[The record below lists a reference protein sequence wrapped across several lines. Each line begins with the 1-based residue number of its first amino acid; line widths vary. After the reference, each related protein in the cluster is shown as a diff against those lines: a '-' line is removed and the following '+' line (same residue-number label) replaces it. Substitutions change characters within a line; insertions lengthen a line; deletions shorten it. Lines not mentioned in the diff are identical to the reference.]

1 MITLSPTP
9 KAIVRSKWDSEIKY
23 VLCNDWH
30 FIGTQNVLVSFLSK
44 SLPSFELDMLD
55 PVSVLSLSELEK
67 KSLSIKRILPPV
79 LQQTSSTCKP
89 HHLQKHFSRKKLLQ
103 STTAGYL
110 ITLGL
115 RAGRVIYGRKQMLR
129 ERDVT
134 SFSRI
139 RGIKVFLLTLR
150 KWMGFD
156 QLWDKDIA
164 ACKWPW
170 NWTMMSAI

>member
-1 MITLSPTP
+1 MRLRDKICSVQWL
-9 KAIVRSKWDSEIKY
+9 AFYWDSKCVSIIPLQVTPIFWTRHARSCQCPQPLRTGKEII
-23 VLCNDWH
+23 VNQ
-30 FIGTQNVLVSFLSK
+30 TNS
-44 SLPSFELDMLD
+44 
-55 PVSVLSLSELEK
+55 
-67 KSLSIKRILPPV
+67 PPV

-115 RAGRVIYGRKQMLR
+115 RAGWVIYGRKQMLR
-129 ERDVT
+129 ERDFT